1 MLDREERTVT
11 KPAASRAMVSVG
23 RRLRALRTEV
33 RPRVTQGM
41 VGDAIGKSQ
50 DLVSLMEKGGQLPTD
65 QQLATMLDLY
75 GVDEAIR
82 LDLLAEIRE
91 ARASQAAWWDEY
103 LGDLPRSLVRLIELE
118 DPASKVSIAT
128 GALIPWPF
136 QILPYMQ
143 DVDEFHE
150 RENGVEKTAVQ
161 HTVRRRRQD
170 IFFRAERPAA
180 LDALCSE
187 AAIRAQVGGPAV
199 MKAQLDHLVQAMQ
212 RPNITLRIIPFSAGA
227 AAATQV
233 NLNVLD
239 YPTPGDPGVATMDT
253 GTGVAILDDPKEVR
267 SRRRRFDYLGGKAL
281 TPSESLELIETLSK
295 EM

>member
-1 MLDREERTVT
+1 MD
-11 KPAASRAMVSVG
+11 
-23 RRLRALRTEV
+23 V
-33 RPRVTQGM
+33 RPRPTQAA
-41 VGDAIGKSQ
+41 VGAALGKSQ
-50 DLVSLMEKGGQLPTD
+50 DLISLMEKGGQLPTD
-65 QQLATMLDLY
+65 QQLMTMLDLY
-75 GVDEAIR
+75 GVDEVIR

-103 LGDLPRSLVRLIELE
+103 LADLPRSLVRLIELE

-136 QILPYMQ
+136 QIHAYMQ

-170 IFFRAERPAA
+170 IFFRADRPAVLA
-180 LDALCSE
+180 ALCSE
-187 AAIRAQVGGPAV
+187 AAIRAQVGGPVV
-199 MKAQLDHLVQAMQ
+199 MKAQLDHLVEAMQ

-227 AAATQV
+227 AAATQL

-253 GTGVAILDDPKEVR
+253 GTGVAILEDPKEVR
-267 SRRRRFDYLGGKAL
+267 SRRRRFDYLAGKAL
-281 TPSESLELIETLSK
+281 TPNDSRELIETLSK
-295 EM
+295 EL

>member
-1 MLDREERTVT
+1 MT
-11 KPAASRAMVSVG
+11 KAQASRAMASVG
-23 RRLRALRTEV
+23 RRLRTLRMDV
-33 RPRVTQGM
+33 RPRPTQAA
-41 VGDAIGKSQ
+41 VGAALGKSQ

-65 QQLATMLDLY
+65 QQLMTMLDLY
-75 GVDEAIR
+75 GVDESIR

-103 LGDLPRSLVRLIELE
+103 LADLPRSLVRLIELE

-136 QILPYMQ
+136 QIHQYMQ
-143 DVDEFHE
+143 AVDEFHE

-170 IFFRAERPAA
+170 IFFRPGRPAV

-199 MKAQLDHLVQAMQ
+199 MRSQLDHIAEAMQ

-227 AAATQV
+227 AAATQL
-233 NLNVLD
+233 NLNVID

-253 GTGVAILDDPKEVR
+253 GTGVAILEDPKEVR
-267 SRRRRFDYLGGKAL
+267 ARRRRFDYLAGRAL
-281 TPSESLELIETLSK
+281 TPHDSVELIKTLSK
-295 EM
+295 DL